1 MLKYCALFSLC
12 AGLGLSADFITGQAA
27 RLVIGQQTFTS
38 QLSGA
43 SSTLIGAIGGLAYA
57 NNTLFVTDANR
68 LGLQPINNRVLMFS
82 NVANF
87 PKPTDALPP
96 FSSRCPVCVG
106 AATNVL
112 GQTDFGGIQS
122 GRTAVSMNLPLGV
135 ASDGVHVAVADTANN
150 RVLIW
155 NTPPTTPGQPADLVL
170 GQPDFTTIQ
179 PVTPTS
185 SSLRA
190 PQGVW
195 FQGNQFFVADT
206 QNNRVMIWN
215 SIPTKNNQAADL
227 VLGQPNFNT
236 VPQFDQTKTSLAST
250 STSMLS
256 PTSVTSDGVHLFV
269 SDLGYSRVLIWNS
282 IPTHNTQA
290 ADVEVGQKD
299 MITAIPDDNTEQC
312 ASTGVD
318 SNNNPTYP
326 LICAKTMSLPRFAI
340 SDGTRLFVADA
351 GNDRV
356 LIFNSIPTQNGIA
369 ADVILGQPDE
379 FSQSVTSS
387 NTSFGLT
394 DQTTSA
400 ANVTPS
406 PTSLAWDGTNLYVA
420 DPTNFRVLVFTPAVP
435 AIQTTGVVNAFSLKT
450 FAQGS
455 ISLSGTINPGDTV
468 TLTINGT
475 DYVYTIVS
483 GDTFDT
489 ILTAFGKKINGAN
502 NGAGDP
508 NVVAQPQLGL
518 QFIIFVARAGGVD
531 GNKITLASKVSDAAQ
546 ITATVNNPNL
556 FGGGSVSNVA
566 PGSIISI
573 FGTNIAPV
581 AAQAPSNAPL
591 PLDLGGVQVY
601 IDGIRVPLLMT
612 APGANGNPDQINA
625 QVPFELVDT
634 NSSNLFV
641 RVTHPDGTVTVT
653 DAVGIPIVQDNPG
666 IMARTDNGVVDPR
679 PAFAYHGSSFATGTI
694 TVTGGVN
701 AGDTAT
707 VEIED
712 RIYNYVVQG
721 ADTLSSIRDAL
732 VYLINSN
739 PQEKVSA
746 SAASAYIS
754 IRLQAKVPGP
764 QGNGIAIS
772 ATSTGPTSAASVG
785 VVLTATAATL
795 CCANVA
801 GSPITVDNPALP
813 GETVYIFAT
822 GLGLVN
828 PNEARN
834 AIQDGIPYNG
844 PVVNDPQ
851 SPVAA
856 IAGGS
861 SATVISAGLLVGQV
875 GIYKVVLELNQSI
888 VTNPLAQVSI
898 SQNAFTSNIV
908 TIAVYNPVPSN

>member
-27 RLVIGQQTFTS
+27 RLVFGQQTFTS

-43 SSTLIGAIGGLAYA
+43 SSTLIGSIGGLAFA

-82 NVANF
+82 NISSLPQPSA
-87 PKPTDALPP
+87 PLPP
-96 FSSRCPVCVG
+96 YSARCPVCVG

-112 GQTDFGGIQS
+112 GQADFGGTQP
-122 GRTAVSMNLPLGV
+122 GRTAVNMNLPLGV

-150 RVLIW
+150 RILIW
-155 NTPPTTPGQPADLVL
+155 NSFPTSAGQPADLVL

-215 SIPTKNNQAADL
+215 SIPTKNNQPADL
-227 VLGQPNFNT
+227 VLGQPNFTT

-250 STSMLS
+250 ATSMLS
-256 PTSVTSDGVHLFV
+256 PTSVTSDGIHLFV

-299 MITAIPDDNTEQC
+299 MVTAIPDDNTEQC
-312 ASTGVD
+312 ASNGVD
-318 SNNNPTYP
+318 ANNNPTYP
-326 LICAKTMSLPRFAI
+326 LICAKTMSLPRSAI
-340 SDGTRLFVADA
+340 SDGTRLYVADA
-351 GNDRV
+351 GNNRV
-356 LIFNSIPTQNGIA
+356 LIFNTIPTQNGVA

-379 FSQSVTSS
+379 FSDVVTSS
-387 NTSFGLT
+387 FTSFGLT

-400 ANVTPS
+400 SNVTPS

-420 DPTNFRVLVFTPAVP
+420 DPTNYRVLVFTPALP

-450 FAQGS
+450 FAQGA
-455 ISLSGTINPGDTV
+455 ISLTGTINPGDTV
-468 TLTINGT
+468 TLTISGT

-489 ILTAFGKKINGAN
+489 IVTAFGKKINGSN
-502 NGAGDP
+502 NGLGDP
-508 NVVAQPQLGL
+508 NVVAEPQLGS
-518 QFIIFVARAGGVD
+518 QIIIFVARTGGAD
-531 GNKITLASKVSDAAQ
+531 GNKVTLATKVSDGAQ
-546 ITATVNNPNL
+546 IVATVSNAYL
-556 FGGGSVSNVA
+556 VGGGSVSNLA
-566 PGSIISI
+566 PGSIVSI

-581 AAQAPSNAPL
+581 AAQAPPNLPL
-591 PLDLGGVQVY
+591 PIDLGGVQVY
-601 IDGIRVPLLMT
+601 IDGIRVPLFMT
-612 APGANGNPDQINA
+612 APGTNGNPDQINA

-634 NSSNLFV
+634 TSSNLFV
-641 RVTHPDGTVTVT
+641 RVTHADGSVTVT
-653 DAVGIPIVQDNPG
+653 DAVAIPIVQDNPG
-666 IMARTDNGVVDPR
+666 ILAQTGSGIVDPR

-712 RIYNYVVQG
+712 RIYNYVVQA
-721 ADTLSSIRDAL
+721 ADTLASIRDAL

-746 SAASAYIS
+746 SAASSYTS
-754 IRLQAKVPGP
+754 VRLQAKVPGP
-764 QGNGIAIS
+764 QGNGIAFS
-772 ATSTGPTSAASVG
+772 ATSTGATSAASVG
-785 VVLTATAATL
+785 VVLTATATTL

-801 GSPITVDNPALP
+801 GAPITVDNPALP
-813 GETVYIFAT
+813 GETVYFFAT

-844 PVVNDPQ
+844 PVNNDPQ
-851 SPVAA
+851 SPVSA

-861 SATVISAGLLVGQV
+861 SATMISAGLLVGQV
-875 GIYKVVLELNQSI
+875 GIYKIVLELNGSI
-888 VTNPLAQVSI
+888 ATNPLAQVSI
-898 SQNAFTSNIV
+898 SQNAFTSNLV
-908 TIAVYNPVPSN
+908 TIAVYNPTPSN